1 MNRSNEVQRRLGV
14 ILSLVYTLVGIAAGF
29 LFTPV
34 CTARLGQSEYGVY
47 TLAFSMVSYLGVFDL
62 GFGSALIRYSARLR
76 AQGEDPRN
84 LYGLFLRVY
93 LIIGAVV
100 LALGLF
106 ICANLSRF
114 YSAKMTAAEIELL
127 GSMFLLLLINTALSF
142 PANVFSS
149 VIQANE
155 EFIFYRLVNI
165 ANSLLTPVVS
175 TLFLF
180 LGHGALRLIQI
191 NVLFSVT
198 MYAANVLFCF
208 KKLHIRFGFAPFP
221 REFYKELFSF
231 SFFLFVDL
239 LVAQIYDGTDQII
252 LGRVCGSAAVAV
264 YGVGVKFELYYQYLS
279 ASIANIYLPHI
290 SALAT
295 QEGGRAEM
303 GRIFARVGRFQF
315 LMLSFVLCGFGVFG
329 QEFMNLWV
337 GPDYRNAYWIALLIM
352 VPTLFIQAQ
361 TIGRAI
367 LQALNMHRVRSGMG
381 AVVAVFNIVI
391 SIPLAI
397 RFEGVGAAL
406 GTCIGYCLGEL
417 LFMNWFYYKKIGLD
431 IPGCW
436 KQFGSILLRYA
447 PIAAVFV
454 LVDRLLPGDS
464 WLQLIGKI
472 LLAVVLVLPYYCRF
486 VLNREERALVRGFL
500 EKRIHRSHGR

>member
-29 LFTPV
+29 LFTPI
-34 CTARLGQSEYGVY
+34 CTAKLGQSEYGVY

-100 LALGLF
+100 LALGLLV
-106 ICANLSRF
+106 CANLNRF
-114 YSAKMTAAEIELL
+114 FSAKMTPEEIQLL
-127 GSMFLLLLINTALSF
+127 GSVFLLLLINTALSF

-149 VIQANE
+149 VIQAHE
-155 EFIFYRLVNI
+155 EFVFYRLVNI

-208 KKLHIRFGFAPFP
+208 RKLHIRFGFAPFP
-221 REFYKELFSF
+221 REFYKELFTF

-252 LGRVCGSAAVAV
+252 LARVCGSTAVAV

-279 ASIANIYLPHI
+279 ASIANIFLPHI

-295 QEGGRAEM
+295 REGGREEM
-303 GRIFARVGRFQF
+303 GRSFARVGRFQF
-315 LMLSFVLCGFGVFG
+315 LMLSFVLSGFGVFG
-329 QEFMNLWV
+329 REFMQLWV
-337 GPDYRNAYWIALLIM
+337 GPAYRDAYWIALLIM

-367 LQALNMHRVRSGMG
+367 LQALNRHWVRSVMG
-381 AVVAVFNIVI
+381 AAVALLNIAV

-397 RFEGVGAAL
+397 RLEGIGAAL
-406 GTCIGYCLGEL
+406 GTCIGYCIGDI
-417 LFMNWFYYKKIGLD
+417 LFMNWYYYKKIGLD

-436 KQFGSILLRYA
+436 KQFGAILLRYV
-447 PIAAVFV
+447 PIWAIFAA
-454 LVDRLLPGDS
+454 VDRLLPGDA
-464 WLQLIGKI
+464 WLLLAGKI
-472 LLAVVLVLPYYCRF
+472 LAAVALVLPYYLRF
-486 VLNREERALVRGFL
+486 VLNREERAQALRFLKNRFRG
-500 EKRIHRSHGR
+500 R